1 MLPSLSRLLKFG
13 LAALI
18 LSLSFSLSAE
28 DKPKLILLTVKGEG
42 IDQAVKSNIRVAIE
56 QALAVR
62 YTVYSGAQVDD
73 KIEREF
79 IKQCQ
84 IYQDDADLANSE
96 CMKEVAGF
104 FVADYIATPQIS
116 LQAGGYLLTLEI
128 RDAYTSQ
135 SFDPYSDNC
144 IDCSILELADAFRAM
159 IANKNRAA
167 GLGAPVFIE
176 SSTTGDGGSSSVV
189 DLTAPVKP
197 QDRGQLALLLFDS
210 VPSGAEVWLGDIKA
224 GTTPY
229 QNLQLSSGQNLN
241 ITLKAQDYR
250 DLQVALTLQPGS
262 NTPKPFELV
271 PAFGS
276 LSITSEPSGADVYI
290 SGELVGQTPY
300 SSQRL
305 ASAKYLVD
313 IRKPLYL
320 PLSNQTIAI
329 EDGQRTERSFKL
341 EPNFGDLSVASEPSA
356 ATITL
361 EANGREVYRGTT
373 PISLQLEPATYILSA
388 SKVGYAERR
397 FEVSIARGD
406 RTSIGKEQLQL
417 RQLSGTAVISSE
429 PASPGARVFIDGKDS
444 GAVPLIT
451 ELPVGTYEV
460 TIKADKL
467 QGSAQLQIRDGEQR
481 TLVVEL
487 QGVQKPKAKPEV
499 SSTAQVSPS
508 SKTVSSSESI
518 IKLIGSTHSDYT
530 KLDARGNELP
540 KSAKSWACVLNNRSG
555 LVWEVKTDD
564 GGARDK
570 DNKYRWGGRGASDVA
585 LANYDGNDES
595 RRKKSRWDGKGKRYD
610 DWNKLVDAA
619 NFEQLCGFADWRVP
633 DLFEL
638 ASLVRCRGGSYQN
651 LDDGCSGSYQ
661 KPTIDTDYFPNAK
674 SSWYWSAS
682 PVAGYSSYAWRLVFY
697 YGGDDYGYRD
707 YNLHVR
713 LVRSGQ

>member
-1 MLPSLSRLLKFG
+1 MVVLSRCLKFA
-13 LAALI
+13 LAFVI
-18 LSLSFSLSAE
+18 LSATALAIAE
-28 DKPKLILLTVKGEG
+28 DKPRLILLTVKGEG
-42 IDQAVKSNIRVAIE
+42 VDRAVKSNIRVAIE
-56 QALAVR
+56 QELSAR
-62 YTVYSGAQVDD
+62 YTVFSGSQVD
-73 KIEREF
+73 KEIEREF
-79 IKQCQ
+79 VKQCR
-84 IYQDDADLANSE
+84 IYYDDAEMANSE

-116 LQAGGYLLTLEI
+116 AQAGGYLLTLEI

-135 SFDPYSDNC
+135 SFDPYSGSC
-144 IDCSILELADAFRAM
+144 VDCSVLELADSFRAM
-159 IANKNRAA
+159 IAAKNSAA
-167 GLGAPVFIE
+167 DDGTPEFVPIIDNSDGSSGVSEVDPQPKPPAKDQLAVLLIE
-176 SSTTGDGGSSSVV
+176 SI
-189 DLTAPVKP
+189 
-197 QDRGQLALLLFDS
+197 
-210 VPSGAEVWLGDIKA
+210 PSGAEVWFGDIKA
-224 GTTPY
+224 GPTPY
-229 QNLQLSSGQNLN
+229 QNLQLKPGQKLN
-241 ITLKAQDYR
+241 ITLRAQGYR

-262 NTPKPFELV
+262 NTPKPFELT
-271 PAFGS
+271 PAFGA
-276 LSITSEPSGADVYI
+276 LSITSEPSGADVYL

-300 SSQRL
+300 SSSRL

-329 EDGQRTERSFKL
+329 EDGKRTERSFKL

-361 EANGREVYRGTT
+361 EANGREVYRGST

-388 SKVGYAERR
+388 RKAGYAERR
-397 FEVSIARGD
+397 FEVTIARGD
-406 RTSIGKEQLQL
+406 RTSIDKEQLQL
-417 RQLSGTAVISSE
+417 RQLLGTAIISSE
-429 PASPGARVFIDGKDS
+429 PTSPGARVFIDGKDL

-460 TIKADKL
+460 TIKGDKL
-467 QGSAQLQIRDGEQR
+467 SGTANLQIRDGEQR

-540 KSAKSWACVLNNRSG
+540 KSAKSWACVLDNRSG

-619 NFEQLCGFADWRVP
+619 NSEQLCGFSDWRVP
-633 DLFEL
+633 DLYEL
-638 ASLVRCRGGSYQN
+638 ASLVRCRGGRYRN
-651 LDDGCSGSYQ
+651 LAKGCSGSYQ
-661 KPTIDTDYFPNAK
+661 RPTIDTDYFPNAK

-682 PVAGYSSYAWRLVFY
+682 PNANGSGYAWLLNFSSGY
-697 YGGDDYGYRD
+697 DDDYIR
-707 YNLHVR
+707 YNNNHVR